1 MIKLEPRHLAALNRI
16 GDVLVPG
23 DGELPR
29 FSSLNCVSQV
39 GRITAYM
46 PEADFKD
53 LRMLLGILS
62 FFPGFALAVLFRLI
76 EFAPSVPGP
85 IGGGLLRTIRLGI
98 RGLIMTLYYADPRVL
113 KGVGYD
119 VGVYTGDR

>member
-1 MIKLEPRHLAALNRI
+1 MA
-16 GDVLVPG
+16 PG
-23 DGELPR
+23 DGELPK

-46 PEADFKD
+46 PEADFRD
-53 LRMLLGILS
+53 LKMLLGILS
-62 FFPGFALAVLFRLI
+62 FFPGFMLAALFRLI

-85 IGGGLLRTIRLGI
+85 LGGLFRTIRLGM

-113 KGVGYD
+113 KVVGYE
-119 VGVYTGDR
+119 VSVYTGDR